1 MKPNVQNDPKKRP
14 NPPPAARFRGHGGT
28 GAGTPL
34 KGGFPTP
41 QDFPR
46 NPLAAELAGLAHR
59 VRQLTVSHRDPERFH
74 ADKSEIEHELRQ
86 LARAVR

>member
-1 MKPNVQNDPKKRP
+1 MTRNTQNDPKKRP
-14 NPPPAARFRGHGGT
+14 NLPPAARFRGHGGT
-28 GAGTPL
+28 GAGPPL

-46 NPLAAELAGLAHR
+46 NPLASDLARLARR

-74 ADKSEIEHELRQ
+74 IEKSEIEHKLRQ
-86 LARAVR
+86 LARVVR